1 MRTKNFRIYSCAI
14 LGLSQQYKD
23 EQQQQ
28 AYYTYVNIL
37 GEKKNSNRIN
47 SENYFSSNVRGGI
60 LEVGTGTTPPTEDD
74 YKLENKVDLRLSNQ
88 SVILSPPNLVIVGT
102 FKNNTSEAVT
112 ITEVAYR
119 LLNRRDELQDN
130 NDFIVSRDL
139 ITPITIPADE
149 RRTIQYTIEF

>member
-1 MRTKNFRIYSCAI
+1 MRTKNFRTYSCAI
-14 LGLSQQYKD
+14 LGLQQLSKD
-23 EQQQQ
+23 EPQE
-28 AYYTYVNIL
+28 YVFYTYVNIL
-37 GEKKNSNRIN
+37 GEENNNQIN
-47 SENYFSSNVRGGI
+47 ESSYFKGNVRGGI

-74 YKLENKVDLRLSNQ
+74 YKLENKVDLTLSNQ

-119 LLNRRDELQDN
+119 LLNRNNELQDN

-139 ITPITIPADE
+139 ITPITIPAGE

>member
-14 LGLSQQYKD
+14 LGLSQQQKD
-23 EQQQQ
+23 EHQES

-37 GEKKNSNRIN
+37 GEKKNNRIN
-47 SENYFSSNVRGGI
+47 SNNYFWSSVRGGI

-119 LLNRRDELQDN
+119 LLDSNNELQDN

>member
-14 LGLSQQYKD
+14 LGLLQLSKD
-23 EQQQQ
+23 EPRETVD
-28 AYYTYVNIL
+28 YTYVNIL
-37 GEKKNSNRIN
+37 GEEKNDQIN
-47 SENYFSSNVRGGI
+47 KSSYFQSNVRGGI

-74 YKLENKVDLRLSNQ
+74 YKLENKVDLTLSNQ

-119 LLNRRDELQDN
+119 LLNRNDRLSDN

-139 ITPITIPADE
+139 ITPITIPAGE

>member
-14 LGLSQQYKD
+14 LGLSQQMKD
-23 EQQQQ
+23 ERQES
-28 AYYTYVNIL
+28 AYYTCVNIL
-37 GEKKNSNRIN
+37 GEKKNDNQVDSNH
-47 SENYFSSNVRGGI
+47 YFQSNVRGGI

-74 YKLENKVDLRLSNQ
+74 YKLENKVDLTLSNQ

-119 LLNRRDELQDN
+119 LLNMDDELQDN

-139 ITPITIPADE
+139 ITPITIPAGE